1 MRDGQEDPGWL
12 LKGDGGLARSH
23 WSSQRAGTKVQRQ
36 ETIWQGVHEDQH
48 TAESLGLKT
57 FVQMRALATQP
68 LMYWG
73 FTMLVF
79 SAKRKSSGS
88 REKAKKNSFVKKASK
103 NQDVFF

>member
-23 WSSQRAGTKVQRQ
+23 WSSQRAGTKVQR
-36 ETIWQGVHEDQH
+36 EEAIWQGVHEDQYR
-48 TAESLGLKT
+48 AESSGLRT

-68 LMYWG
+68 LVCWG
-73 FTMLVF
+73 FTILVS

-88 REKAKKNSFVKKASK
+88 REKSKKKGL
-103 NQDVFF
+103 